1 MWETAEIFGGVGS
14 LSNASGCGY
23 CFDIRRSKSMN
34 CHTEQG
40 LKELGTNL
48 VMTKPNGI
56 AMIQPT
62 CASFLRFVSTHTSKR
77 TKDTVCVKNISDPRI
92 KLVRLSLIVWF
103 EGEKYGTSEILV
115 ELQFVLDCRTTSTA
129 MSLWASLPGAMQLER
144 CWLW

>member
-14 LSNASGCGY
+14 LSNASGLGY

-48 VMTKPNGI
+48 VLTKPNGLS
-56 AMIQPT
+56 MIQPT

-77 TKDTVCVKNISDPRI
+77 TKDRVCLENIPGPNI
-92 KLVRLSLIVWF
+92 KLLIMSLTTWF
-103 EGEKYGTSEILV
+103 EGNRNSTSNIVIEI
-115 ELQFVLDCRTTSTA
+115 ST
-129 MSLWASLPGAMQLER
+129 L
-144 CWLW
+144 

>member
-14 LSNASGCGY
+14 LSNASGLGY

-48 VMTKPNGI
+48 VMTKPNGLS
-56 AMIQPT
+56 MIQPT

-77 TKDTVCVKNISDPRI
+77 TKDRVSRKHPGPNI
-92 KLVRLSLIVWF
+92 KLLIVSLINWL
-103 EGEKYGTSEILV
+103 EGNRNSTSNILIEI
-115 ELQFVLDCRTTSTA
+115 ST
-129 MSLWASLPGAMQLER
+129 L
-144 CWLW
+144 